1 MRTCAVLYRENAVNK
16 LNFKPLI
23 FYQNLRMPL
32 IYRLSLLIVSSL
44 LLSLGSCV
52 TQRKLPYL
60 QGVNY
65 STQKPTEVTNTR
77 PVYEL
82 QPGDVLSV
90 RVQSV
95 QPALSEIFNVPTSQ
109 SMISGDPSTLYLTG
123 YPVDENGNINLPTVG
138 RVKVQGLS
146 VDKAQ
151 AVLQQKVVAYV
162 RDANVLVKLL
172 SFKITVLGEV
182 KLPGRYFIY
191 NPQATILEALGMAGD
206 LTEFGNR
213 ENIKLIR
220 QTAKGSEV
228 VLINL
233 TDANLLTSPY
243 YYLLPNDALYVEPL
257 KARAARANVNNLGLV
272 FAGISA
278 IVLLFSFLNLK
289 N

>member
-1 MRTCAVLYRENAVNK
+1 MDFRMFLTYRLYLIA
-16 LNFKPLI
+16 LASLI
-23 FYQNLRMPL
+23 FG
-32 IYRLSLLIVSSL
+32 
-44 LLSLGSCV
+44 LGGCV

-60 QGVNY
+60 QDGNY
-65 STQKPTEVTNTR
+65 SAQKPVEVPNLR

-109 SMISGDPSTLYLTG
+109 SMISSDPSTLYLTG

-146 VDKAQ
+146 MDKVQ
-151 AVLQQKVVAYV
+151 ALLQQKVGAYV

-213 ENIKLIR
+213 ENVKLIR
-220 QTAKGSEV
+220 QTATGSEV
-228 VLINL
+228 ILLNL
-233 TDANLLTSPY
+233 TDANLLKSPY

-257 KARAARANVNNLGLV
+257 KARTARANVNNLGIV

-278 IVLLFSFLNLK
+278 IVLLFSFLNSK
-289 N
+289 